1 MAATVEARW
10 LEAFSAILDGS
21 HLFQP
26 DGLATAVD
34 AALAPLG
41 IAATIYLVDEEQ
53 RTLRP
58 VPRPGRALPEP
69 RPLGTTAA
77 GRAFAMVTS
86 APIGDCGWC
95 VPIVN
100 GTDRL
105 GVVEFVVAAGETQLR
120 DGSLRTRCETL
131 AGLIGHLVTVTSHK
145 GDFLA
150 QVRRSR
156 PMTPAAE
163 LLRQLLPP
171 LTSACERMVISAI
184 LEPCYDVGGDGFDYA
199 IDGARARIVI
209 LDAVGHGL
217 AASLACGVAMSAM
230 RAVRRAGGDLREQ
243 ARAADT
249 ALTEQFPD
257 SRFVTAVLAELDL
270 DAGRL
275 RYINAGHPRP
285 LLLRTGRVVRDLSA
299 GRRMPL
305 GVHDDVEVAEED
317 LEGGDRL
324 LLYTDGVTEARG
336 PNGVEFG
343 VERLIDL
350 VERHAGAGLPAPET
364 LRRLAYAVAEH
375 QGGAPAD
382 DATLVLAEWSP
393 VAARRSTPYTR
404 RNEHHGPGGKVR
416 SGDRA

>member
-10 LEAFSAILDGS
+10 LEAFSTILDGS

-26 DGLATAVD
+26 DGLATAVGE
-34 AALAPLG
+34 ALEPLG
-41 IAATIYLVDEEQ
+41 IEATIYLVDEEQ

-58 VPRPGRALPEP
+58 VPRPRYPLPDP
-69 RPLGTTAA
+69 KPVATTVA
-77 GRAFAMVTS
+77 GQAFAMVRST
-86 APIGDCGWC
+86 PTGDDGWC
-95 VPIVN
+95 VPMVN

-105 GVVEFVVAAGETQLR
+105 GVVEFTLAADESQLR
-120 DGSLRTRCETL
+120 DGTMRARCETL

-150 QVRRSR
+150 QVRRTR

-163 LLRQLLPP
+163 MLRQLLPP

-199 IDGARARIVI
+199 IDGARARIVV

-230 RAVRRAGGDLREQ
+230 RAVRRAGGDLRAQ

-249 ALTEQFPD
+249 ALTEQFPE

-270 DAGRL
+270 EAGRL

-285 LLLRTGRVVRDLSA
+285 LLLRTGRVVRDLGE

-324 LLYTDGVTEARG
+324 LLYTDGVTEARDAAG
-336 PNGVEFG
+336 EEFG
-343 VERLIDL
+343 VDRLIDL
-350 VERHAGAGLPAPET
+350 TERHATAGLPAPET
-364 LRRLAYAVAEH
+364 LRRLAHAVAEH

-393 VAARRSTPYTR
+393 VAARRSAPYNLTR
-404 RNEHHGPGGKVR
+404 
-416 SGDRA
+416 

>member
-1 MAATVEARW
+1 MPGLPRGERDMATVEARW

-26 DGLATAVD
+26 DGLATAID

-41 IAATIYLVDEEQ
+41 VAATIYLVDEEQ
-53 RTLRP
+53 RSLRP
-58 VPRPGRALPEP
+58 VPRPGHPLPPPVPVE
-69 RPLGTTAA
+69 GTPA
-77 GRAFAMVTS
+77 GEAFALVRS
-86 APIGDCGWC
+86 APAGDGGWC
-95 VPIVN
+95 VPMVN

-105 GVVEFVVAAGETQLR
+105 GVVEFRVAAREPQVR
-120 DGSLRTRCETL
+120 DGMFQARCETL

-145 GDFLA
+145 GDFLT
-150 QVRRSR
+150 QVRRSQ

-163 LLRQLLPP
+163 LLRGLMPP

-199 IDGARARIVI
+199 IDGARARIAI

-217 AASLACGVAMSAM
+217 AASLACGVAMSAL
-230 RAVRRAGGDLREQ
+230 RATRRAGGDLR
-243 ARAADT
+243 AMAKAADA

-270 DAGRL
+270 DEGRL

-285 LLLRTGRVVRDLSA
+285 LLLRTGRVVRDLAA

-305 GVHDDVEVAEED
+305 GVPDDVEVAEED

-324 LLYTDGVTEARG
+324 LLYTDGVTEARDAG
-336 PNGVEFG
+336 GEEFG
-343 VERLIDL
+343 VDRLIDL
-350 VERHAGAGLPAPET
+350 TERHAGAGLPAPET
-364 LRRLAYAVAEH
+364 LRRLAHAVTEH

-393 VAARRSTPYTR
+393 VAARRSAPH
-404 RNEHHGPGGKVR
+404 RN
-416 SGDRA
+416 RAGQ

>member
-10 LEAFSAILDGS
+10 LEAVSAILDGS

-26 DGLATAVD
+26 DGLAAAVD

-41 IAATIYLVDEEQ
+41 IGATIYLVDEEQ

-58 VPRPGRALPEP
+58 VPRPGRPLPP
-69 RPLGTTAA
+69 PQPVAGTPA
-77 GRAFAMVTS
+77 GRAFALVTS
-86 APIGDCGWC
+86 SPTGEGGWC
-95 VPIVN
+95 VPMVN

-105 GVVEFVVAAGETQLR
+105 GVVEFVTSTGAAQLH
-120 DGSLRTRCETL
+120 DGSLRARCETV
-131 AGLIGHLVTVTSHK
+131 AGLIGHLVTVTTHK

-230 RAVRRAGGDLREQ
+230 RAVRRAGGDLRDQ
-243 ARAADT
+243 ARAADL
-249 ALTEQFPD
+249 ALIEQFPD

-275 RYINAGHPRP
+275 RYINAGHPHP
-285 LLLRTGRVVRDLSA
+285 LLLRTGRVVRDLAA

-305 GVHDDVEVAEED
+305 GVHDEVEVAEED

-324 LLYTDGVTEARG
+324 LLYTDGVTEARAADG
-336 PNGVEFG
+336 DEFG
-343 VERLIDL
+343 VDRLIDL
-350 VERHAGAGLPAPET
+350 LEQHAAAGLPAPET
-364 LRRLAYAVAEH
+364 LRRLAHAVTEH

-393 VAARRSTPYTR
+393 VAVQRNTPYRGRDTVTAVS
-404 RNEHHGPGGKVR
+404 PG
-416 SGDRA
+416 

>member
-1 MAATVEARW
+1 MAATMEARW

-41 IAATIYLVDEEQ
+41 IDATIYLVDEEQ
-53 RTLRP
+53 RVLCP
-58 VPRPGRALPEP
+58 VPRPGAPLPPPQPVE
-69 RPLGTTAA
+69 TTAA

-86 APIGDCGWC
+86 KPRGDGGWC
-95 VPIVN
+95 VPMVN

-105 GVVEFVVAAGETQLR
+105 GVVEFEIGEAEPEVR
-120 DGSLRTRCETL
+120 DGSLRARCETL

-156 PMTPAAE
+156 SMTPAAE

-171 LTSACERMVISAI
+171 LTSACDRMVISAI

-217 AASLACGVAMSAM
+217 AASLACGVAMSAL
-230 RAVRRAGGDLREQ
+230 RAVRRDGGDLRAQ

-270 DAGRL
+270 EAGRL

-285 LLLRTGRVVRDLSA
+285 LLLRTGRVVHDLAA

-324 LLYTDGVTEARG
+324 LLYTDGVTEARDAAG
-336 PNGVEFG
+336 EEFG
-343 VERLIDL
+343 VRRLIDL
-350 VERHAGAGLPAPET
+350 TERHASAGLPAPET
-364 LRRLAYAVAEH
+364 LRRLAHAVAEH

-393 VAARRSTPYTR
+393 VAALRSAPYQQRLT
-404 RNEHHGPGGKVR
+404 
-416 SGDRA
+416 

>member
-1 MAATVEARW
+1 MVETVEQRW
-10 LEAFSAILDGS
+10 LEAFTTILDGS

-34 AALAPLG
+34 EALAPLG
-41 IAATIYLVDEEQ
+41 VRATIHLVDEEQ
-53 RTLRP
+53 RNLRQ
-58 VPRPGRALPEP
+58 VPRPGQPP
-69 RPLGTTAA
+69 GQPQPLATTMA
-77 GRAFAMVTS
+77 GQAFAMVRS
-86 APIGDCGWC
+86 AATGDGGWC

-105 GVVEFVVAAGETQLR
+105 GVVEFTVAAGEPQVR
-120 DGSLRTRCETL
+120 DGELRSRFETV
-131 AGLIGHLVTVTSHK
+131 AGLIGHLITVTTHK
-145 GDFLA
+145 GDFLT

-156 PMTPAAE
+156 PMTTGAE

-199 IDGARARIVI
+199 IDGAQARIVI

-217 AASLACGVAMSAM
+217 AASLACAVAMSAL
-230 RAVRRAGGDLREQ
+230 RSARRAGGDLREQ
-243 ARAADT
+243 ARAADV
-249 ALTEQFPD
+249 ALAEQFPD

-275 RYINAGHPRP
+275 RYINAGHPAP
-285 LLLRTGRVVRDLSA
+285 LLLRTGRVVQDLDA

-305 GVHDDVEVAEED
+305 GVMDDVEVAEEA
-317 LEGGDRL
+317 LQANDRL
-324 LLYTDGVTEARG
+324 LLYTDGVTEARDAAG
-336 PNGVEFG
+336 DEFG
-343 VERLIDL
+343 VRRLIDL
-350 VERHAGAGLPAPET
+350 TERHAAEGLPPPET
-364 LRRLAYAVAEH
+364 VRRLAHAVAEH

-393 VAARRSTPYTR
+393 VAVLRSTPMR
-404 RNEHHGPGGKVR
+404 DRLGQLGPVR
-416 SGDRA
+416 PT